1 MKDYV
6 TSIMTMK
13 GTKQLIKELRA
24 AGSESTEVEVKSGLH
39 GFPKSAL
46 ETMSAF
52 ANGSGGTIL
61 FGLTDKTFRPVK
73 GFDAQRVHDAVS
85 IAVRAKLTPH
95 PAVEL
100 SVEEFEGSRVVRADV
115 EEMPYF
121 DKPCFVGSK
130 GAYGGSYI
138 RIGEGDHKLSEYE
151 VSQLR
156 DNRVQP
162 GYDREPVE
170 NGNQETLNSQAVENL
185 LEKARVR
192 TPSAFAGVDTRIAL
206 KRLNVTTESTRR
218 ARPTLA
224 GLLALGVYPQ
234 EFFPQ
239 LNVTF
244 VAVPGT
250 SLGEVDAGG
259 VAFTDNQ
266 SFNGPIPSL
275 ITASV
280 DAVRR
285 NSNRA
290 AIITGEG
297 RTDVYDYPDVAVR
310 EAITNALMHR
320 DYSSYARGI
329 QVQMEMYTD
338 RLEIR
343 NPGGLYGGVR
353 VEELGRVFTSSSRN
367 AALAKLLEE
376 VEMPRTGS
384 SVCENRGSGIARM
397 AYAMEKA
404 GKAAPEFRVTPTSVT
419 VILRHAP
426 VGATWGARRG
436 DREGP
441 GDSAAVPV
449 APAMMPT
456 PSGALVAAGEPVQV
470 GTVASAARRSGARGS
485 DARTTGPRAPEEAA
499 VSWRDS
505 SHEHEL
511 IEFMSRWRGP
521 VTSQRVQDALCLSQS
536 ATNRLLRRMIDAGHV
551 VPTAPPRSHHRAYL
565 LADDLARARAS
576 RRAATS

>member
-1 MKDYV
+1 MTMSDYV
-6 TSIMTMK
+6 ISIMTMR
-13 GTKQLIKELRA
+13 GTRQLVKELRA
-24 AGSESTEVEVKSGLH
+24 SGSESTEVEVKSGLH

-52 ANGSGGTIL
+52 ANGTGGTIL

-85 IAVRAKLTPH
+85 NAVRSKLTPH
-95 PAVEL
+95 PSVEL
-100 SVEEFEGSRVVRADV
+100 SVEEFEGVRVVRADV
-115 EEMPYF
+115 EELPYF
-121 DKPCFVGSK
+121 DKPCFVAAK

-156 DNRVQP
+156 DNRIQP

-170 NGNQETLNSQAVENL
+170 NGNQDILHTQAVDNL
-185 LEKARVR
+185 LAKARAR
-192 TPSAFAGVDTRIAL
+192 TPAAFSGVEPRIAL
-206 KRLNVTTESTRR
+206 KRLNVTHDSARR

-234 EFFPQ
+234 EFYPQ

-275 ITASV
+275 INASV

-290 AIITGEG
+290 AIISAEG
-297 RTDVYDYPDVAVR
+297 RRDVYDYPDVAVR
-310 EAITNALMHR
+310 EAMTNALMHR
-320 DYSSYARGI
+320 DYSPYARGI
-329 QVQMEMYTD
+329 QVQMELYSD

-376 VEMPRTGS
+376 VEMPRTGA

-397 AYAMEKA
+397 AYAMQRA
-404 GKAAPEFRVTPTSVT
+404 GKPAPEFRVTPTSVT
-419 VILRHAP
+419 VILRL
-426 VGATWGARRG
+426 
-436 DREGP
+436 
-441 GDSAAVPV
+441 
-449 APAMMPT
+449 APAPSVPDT
-456 PSGALVAAGEPVQV
+456 PPRANECVDVSEVNM
-470 GTVASAARRSGARGS
+470 ASDSREEQLIELLARG
-485 DARTTGPRAPEEAA
+485 
-499 VSWRDS
+499 RD
-505 SHEHEL
+505 
-511 IEFMSRWRGP
+511 P

-536 ATNRLLRRMIDAGHV
+536 AANRLLRHMIDSGRV
-551 VPTAPPRSHHRAYL
+551 LPTAPPRSHRRAYV
-565 LADDLARARAS
+565 LAS
-576 RRAATS
+576 GEVGAAVPGRVVSGRSLP

>member
-1 MKDYV
+1 MSDYV

-13 GTKQLIKELRA
+13 STRQLIKELRA
-24 AGSESTEVEVKSGLH
+24 SGSESTEVEVKSGLH

-52 ANGSGGTIL
+52 ANGNGGTIL
-61 FGLTDKTFRPVK
+61 FGLKDKTFRPVK

-85 IAVRAKLTPH
+85 NAVRAKLTPH

-100 SVEEFEGSRVVRADV
+100 SIEEFEGSRLVRADV
-115 EEMPYF
+115 EELPYF
-121 DKPCFVGSK
+121 DKPCFVAGK

-156 DNRVQP
+156 DNRAQP
-162 GYDREPVE
+162 AYDREPVE
-170 NGNQETLNSQAVENL
+170 NGHQDALNPRAVENL
-185 LEKARVR
+185 LDKARML
-192 TPSAFAGVDTRIAL
+192 TPSAFSGVDPQVAL
-206 KRLNVTTESTRR
+206 KRLNVTHESTRR

-250 SLGEVDAGG
+250 SLGETDAGG

-266 SFNGPIPSL
+266 SFNGPIPAL
-275 ITASV
+275 ITASLE
-280 DAVRR
+280 AVRR

-290 AIITGEG
+290 AVITGEG
-297 RTDVYDYPDVAVR
+297 RRDVYDYPDVAVR
-310 EAITNALMHR
+310 EAMTNALMHR
-320 DYSSYARGI
+320 DYSPYARGI
-329 QVQMEMYTD
+329 QVQMELYSD

-376 VEMPRTGS
+376 IEMPRTGA

-397 AYAMEKA
+397 AFAMEQA
-404 GKAAPEFRVTPTSVT
+404 GKPAPEFRVTPTSVT
-419 VILRHAP
+419 VILRKAP
-426 VGATWGARRG
+426 LGAAASESPSEPAQDARASAQPAVDPESPEEELVALMARR
-436 DREGP
+436 R
-441 GDSAAVPV
+441 
-449 APAMMPT
+449 T
-456 PSGALVAAGEPVQV
+456 P
-470 GTVASAARRSGARGS
+470 
-485 DARTTGPRAPEEAA
+485 
-499 VSWRDS
+499 
-505 SHEHEL
+505 
-511 IEFMSRWRGP
+511 I
-521 VTSQRVQDALCLSQS
+521 TSQRVQDALGLSQS
-536 ATNRLLRRMIDAGHV
+536 AANRLLRRLIDDGRV
-551 VPTAPPRSHHRAYL
+551 LPTAPPRSHRRAYV
-565 LADDLARARAS
+565 LADGS
-576 RRAATS
+576 RGRPGRTVWAVSGRPRP

>member
-1 MKDYV
+1 MRDYV

-85 IAVRAKLTPH
+85 NAVRAKLVPH

-170 NGNQETLNSQAVENL
+170 NGNQETLNFQAVESL
-185 LEKARVR
+185 LEKARAR

-266 SFNGPIPSL
+266 SFNGPIPAL

-290 AIITGEG
+290 AIITGDG

-397 AYAMEKA
+397 AFAMEQA

-426 VGATWGARRG
+426 VGPRGRARRG
-436 DREGP
+436 GGRVLEE
-441 GDSAAVPV
+441 SMTAAAVPS
-449 APAMMPT
+449 MIPT
-456 PSGALVAAGEPVQV
+456 ARGAFVAAGEPVESGPV
-470 GTVASAARRSGARGS
+470 SAA
-485 DARTTGPRAPEEAA
+485 PRAVPRRADRRAA
-499 VSWRDS
+499 VSHETEEASIPRGDY

-511 IEFMSRWRGP
+511 VELMSRWHGP

-536 ATNRLLRRMIDAGHV
+536 AANRLLRRMIDAGQV
-551 VPTAPPRSHHRAYL
+551 VPTAPPRSHHRAYV
-565 LADDLARARAS
+565 LADDAARVRTT

>member
-1 MKDYV
+1 M

-13 GTKQLIKELRA
+13 STKQLVKELRA

-61 FGLTDKTFRPVK
+61 FGLTDQTFRPVK

-85 IAVRAKLTPH
+85 NAVRAKLTPH

-100 SVEEFEGSRVVRADV
+100 SVEEFEGGRVVRADV

-170 NGNQETLNSQAVENL
+170 NGNQETLNHQAVETL
-185 LEKARVR
+185 LDKARAR
-192 TPSAFAGVDTRIAL
+192 TPSAFAGVEPRIAL
-206 KRLNVTTESTRR
+206 KRLNVTTEATKR

-266 SFNGPIPSL
+266 SFNGPIPAL

-280 DAVRR
+280 EAVRR

-329 QVQMEMYTD
+329 QVQMEMYSD

-397 AYAMEKA
+397 AFAMEQA

-426 VGATWGARRG
+426 VRSRR
-436 DREGP
+436 REPVWSGVEEREP
-441 GDSAAVPV
+441 AV
-449 APAMMPT
+449 APVLAHEVR
-456 PSGALVAAGEPVQV
+456 GALVSAEGGYDDERSVQ
-470 GTVASAARRSGARGS
+470 TVRPAARRRLRPRGSGAR
-485 DARTTGPRAPEEAA
+485 AREATPVDPGDYA
-499 VSWRDS
+499 
-505 SHEHEL
+505 HEHEL
-511 IEFMSRWRGP
+511 LELMSRWSGP
-521 VTSQRVQDALCLSQS
+521 VTSHRVQDALCLSQS
-536 ATNRLLRRMIDAGHV
+536 AANRLLRKMIDAGHV
-551 VPTAPPRSHHRAYL
+551 KPTAPPRSHRRAYV
-565 LADDLARARAS
+565 LADPAKV
-576 RRAATS
+576 RAARRSAAF